1 MKLAK
6 EGKCLYLVHNL
17 YKFIVFCFNS
27 TNHNFPFYVTRHAL
41 NGFTPAIKMLV
52 SLGFLVFLSF
62 SNILASS
69 DGNESQQVEEIV
81 ETVNNLGFDLL
92 KSFNH
97 EEKLKYDNLF
107 YSPTSIVVSLA
118 MVFLGSRGNTAHQ
131 LAKTL
136 NWYSHEFEDVHL
148 ALKSLQEAVRESE
161 HDDLELKI
169 ANRIWGHE
177 HLDETAEFLESSL
190 TFYDTRIAKVDFKGS
205 YERAREE
212 INRWVE
218 ENTAKKI
225 KGFLTPGAVN
235 QDTRLALIN
244 AIYFK
249 GTWLHAFK
257 PEKTHHAPFYTGN
270 DHENVVEVKMMSRTS
285 KHSYFVDKENKCKVI
300 ELPYSGDDI
309 TMLIALPNEI
319 NGVSQLEQVIN
330 TEMMSQWIMSLE
342 NTTVKVSIPKFILS
356 QHFELK
362 EVLSKLGIIDLFEPG
377 IADLSGISSVES
389 LYVSHV
395 IHKAHVNVN
404 ERGTEAAAASG
415 VVMQKRSLDMP
426 PEFFANHP
434 FLFIIYHKTSSAILF
449 MGRVKKPEVTEQE
462 NDTAKVSSN
471 SAHQS
476 EEL

>member
-1 MKLAK
+1 MFA
-6 EGKCLYLVHNL
+6 
-17 YKFIVFCFNS
+17 
-27 TNHNFPFYVTRHAL
+27 
-41 NGFTPAIKMLV
+41 
-52 SLGFLVFLSF
+52 SLSFLVFLTF
-62 SNILASS
+62 SDSIASS
-69 DGNESQQVEEIV
+69 DQSENQQVGEII
-81 ETVNNLGFDLL
+81 ETVNGFGFDLL

-97 EEKLKYDNLF
+97 EEKLKDDNLF

-136 NWYSHEFEDVHL
+136 KWYSHEFEDVHL
-148 ALKSLQEAVRESE
+148 ALKSLQEAIKESE
-161 HDDLELKI
+161 HDNLELKI

-177 HLDETAEFLESSL
+177 DLDESAEFQESSL
-190 TFYDTRIAKVDFKGS
+190 TFYDTRIAKVDFKES

-212 INRWVE
+212 INGWVE
-218 ENTAKKI
+218 ENTARKI
-225 KGFLTPGAVN
+225 KGFLPPGAVN

-244 AIYFK
+244 VIYFK

-257 PEKTHHAPFYTGN
+257 HDKTHHARFYTGS
-270 DHENVVEVKMMSRTS
+270 DRENVVEVEMMSRTS
-285 KHSYFVDKENKCKVI
+285 KHNYFVDKENNCKVI
-300 ELPYSGDDI
+300 ELPYSGDGVA
-309 TMLIALPNEI
+309 MLIVLPNEI
-319 NGVSQLEQVIN
+319 NGVSHLEQVIN
-330 TEMMSQWIMSLE
+330 TEILSQWIMSLE

-362 EVLSKLGIIDLFEPG
+362 EVLSKLGVIDLFEPG

-389 LYVSHV
+389 LFVSHV
-395 IHKAHVNVN
+395 IHKAHVDVN

-426 PEFFANHP
+426 PEFYANHP

-449 MGRVKKPEVTEQE
+449 MGRVKKPEMTEQE
-462 NDTAKVSSN
+462 NDTAKVNSN

-476 EEL
+476 DEL

>member
-1 MKLAK
+1 
-6 EGKCLYLVHNL
+6 
-17 YKFIVFCFNS
+17 
-27 TNHNFPFYVTRHAL
+27 
-41 NGFTPAIKMLV
+41 MLV
-52 SLGFLVFLSF
+52 GLSLCFLVFLSF
-62 SNILASS
+62 SNSFLSS
-69 DGNESQQVEEIV
+69 GQNESQQVGHIIG
-81 ETVNNLGFDLL
+81 TVNDFGFNLL
-92 KSFNH
+92 KKFNH
-97 EEKLKYDNLF
+97 EQKLKDDNLF

-118 MVFLGSRGNTAHQ
+118 MVFLGSGGNTAHQ

-136 NWYSHEFEDVHL
+136 KWHSYEFEDVHL
-148 ALKSLQEAVRESE
+148 ALKSLQEAIKESE
-161 HDDLELKI
+161 NENLELKI

-177 HLDETAEFLESSL
+177 HLDETAEFQESSL
-190 TFYDTRIAKVDFKGS
+190 TFYDTSIAKVDFKES

-212 INRWVE
+212 INGWVE
-218 ENTAKKI
+218 EYTARKI
-225 KGFLTPGAVN
+225 KGFLPPGAVN

-257 PEKTHHAPFYTGN
+257 PEKTHHARFFTTS
-270 DHENVVEVKMMSRTS
+270 DRENVVEVEMMSRTS
-285 KHSYFVDKENKCKVI
+285 KHSYFVDKENNCKVI
-300 ELPYSGDDI
+300 ELPYSGDSVA
-309 TMLIALPNEI
+309 MLLVLPNEI

-330 TEMMSQWIMSLE
+330 TEIMSQWIMSLE

-362 EVLSKLGIIDLFEPG
+362 EALSKLGIIDLFEPG

-395 IHKAHVNVN
+395 IHKAHIDVN

-426 PEFFANHP
+426 PEFYANHP

-449 MGRVKKPEVTEQE
+449 MGRVKKPEMTEQE
-462 NDTAKVSSN
+462 NDTAKVNSN
-471 SAHQS
+471 SANRND
-476 EEL
+476 EL